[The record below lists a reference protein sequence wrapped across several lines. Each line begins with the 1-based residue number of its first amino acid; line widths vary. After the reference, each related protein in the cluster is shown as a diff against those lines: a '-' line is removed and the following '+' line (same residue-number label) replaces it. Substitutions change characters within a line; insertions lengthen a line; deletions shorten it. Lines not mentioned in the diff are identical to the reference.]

1 MVIQIEILYKDIIFG
16 DFRASEYGLIVGSF
30 AYTGNSEDNIG
41 INTSTIEEF
50 IGHNPIP
57 IYLGQKYESKLS
69 PQITLIKNTKNKD
82 LYFHEKDCRWINRIL
97 VGKKGYQWMKLI
109 SYELDEDLWYRAR
122 INNISYRRIG
132 GNITGIV
139 LSMECDSCFA
149 WSKENNIT
157 ITAKANQHFYVYND
171 SDDLN
176 NYVYPYS
183 SIHSSSTGK
192 LIITNISDNSWISE
206 INNVKRNEKITIDSQ
221 HQIIFSN
228 LTHDLLLNDFNL
240 GWIRL
245 VPGKNEYVSN
255 QNITFT
261 LKFRAP
267 RKAGIV
273 E

>member
-1 MVIQIEILYKDIIFG
+1 MIQIEILYKDIIFG

-30 AYTGNSEDNIG
+30 TYTGNTEDDIG

-50 IGHNPIP
+50 IGHNPIS
-57 IYLGQKYESKLS
+57 IYLGQKYNNKLRL
-69 PQITLIKNTKNKD
+69 QITLVKNPRNKD

-97 VGKKGYQWMKLI
+97 SGKKGYQWMKLI

-122 INNISYRRIG
+122 IHSISYRRIG

-157 ITAKANQHFYVYND
+157 IVAKADQHFYVYND

-192 LIITNISDNSWISE
+192 LIITNISDSWISE

-221 HQIIFSN
+221 HQIITSS
-228 LTHDLLLNDFNL
+228 LSHDLLLNDFNL

-245 VPGKNEYVSN
+245 IPGKNEYVSN

-261 LKFRAP
+261 LKFRVP
-267 RKAGIV
+267 RKVGVV